1 MTYIKSFAGVEAPDF
16 FYTKKVPMRAMPP
29 VEIKTINIPNMDGE
43 YFAGKT
49 YSSDTIQVECFIK
62 APDRKGV
69 MYVAE
74 QLGIWLATNEPQPLI
89 FEDKPDRVYYAI
101 VQGSTALEKMV
112 QYGQGTI
119 TFFLP
124 DPFSYAP
131 AKLLNLQPNTKNSII
146 NNGTAQS
153 FARFNV
159 TFKKPS
165 SYLSIISPD
174 GVVMLGNPATPEK
187 TTIPKYLTVLND
199 DMSATSRWTASS
211 SAQVDGDLVQ
221 GSFVSNGYSFQVTD
235 YGTEPTTGNGWFGPA
250 MRRDL
255 SETAKD
261 FEVTV
266 KIGLMSL
273 FPAEMGRI
281 EVYLYDANGI
291 RLGKMQMKDT
301 LEAYEANQAEG
312 WIGDSRQSQVG
323 KQVLDIKGTKP
334 APKVISQKVNGKV
347 IKKTVY
353 PFSYGQ
359 YNNFKGYMYFRREG
373 TKYQLQI
380 GREESDGTRHTRT
393 TVSYDDKAKKYA
405 KGDLAYVVVH
415 MAKYKGHA
423 TPKTGFYIEDVKVT
437 KLQSGG
443 TVYNENIINAGDV
456 VTVDMSSGEVTCNGA
471 NFLENLDIAS
481 EFFGFD
487 GSTETEV
494 IVQSEDDTATV
505 NATLNERYL

>member
-29 VEIKTINIPNMDGE
+29 VEVKTVNVPNMDGE
-43 YFAGKT
+43 YFVGRSYT
-49 YSSDTIQVECFIK
+49 SDTIQVECFIK
-62 APDRKGV
+62 APDRRGV

-74 QLGIWLATNEPQPLI
+74 ELGKWLASNEPQPLI

-124 DPFSYAP
+124 DPFAYAP
-131 AKLLNLQPNTKNSII
+131 AKLLNLQPNTKQTII
-146 NNGTAQS
+146 NEGTAS
-153 FARFNV
+153 AFARFNV

-174 GVVMLGNPATPEK
+174 GVLMLGNPATPEK

-199 DMSATSRWTASS
+199 DMSVVSRWTSS
-211 SAQVDGDLVQ
+211 NSAQVDGDTVQ

-235 YGTEPTTGNGWFGPA
+235 YGTEPTSGNGWFGPA

-255 SETAKD
+255 SESAQD

-266 KIGLMSL
+266 KMGMMSTD
-273 FPAEMGRI
+273 PGEMGRI
-281 EVYLYDANGI
+281 ELYLYDINGV
-291 RLGKMQMKDT
+291 RLGKVQLKDT

-312 WIGDSRQSQVG
+312 WIGDGRQSQIG
-323 KQVLDIKGTKP
+323 KMVLDVSGKKP
-334 APKVISQKVNGKV
+334 LPRITSQKVNGKTV
-347 IKKTVY
+347 KKVVY
-353 PFSYGQ
+353 PTAYGQ
-359 YNNFKGYMYFRREG
+359 YNDFKGYMYFRREG

-405 KGDLAYVVVH
+405 QGALAYVVVH

-423 TPKTGFYIEDVKVT
+423 TPKKGFYVEDVKVN
-437 KLQSGG
+437 KLQKGG
-443 TVYNENIINAGDV
+443 TTYNENIINAGDV
-456 VTVDMSSGEVTCNGA
+456 VTVDMASGEVTCNGA
-471 NFLENLDIAS
+471 NFLENLDINS
-481 EFFGFD
+481 DFFGFD
-487 GSTETEV
+487 GNTETEV
-494 IVQSEDDTATV
+494 IVQSDDATAVV